1 MTEEREGDA
10 MSGGNSRSDE
20 ENPLRFSAKEY
31 ERRHRKIRELM
42 QLRGIDCL
50 VITGDSG
57 GFGSAAA
64 DIRYVSGLPAAVHN
78 DGPYIVFP
86 LSGGPVGYV
95 GSSFAAEWCMRTS
108 PFPVKG
114 VSFKRG
120 TRIRDYPTDV
130 IARVK
135 ELDLERGTI
144 GIVTMRVMPA
154 YAYVAMQ
161 KELPLANLVSAGD
174 VLLEARMIK
183 SDEEIAFIRKSAEA
197 ADRGLEAIVQAARPG
212 ITEAELVAIC
222 DGAMIE
228 AGSDRGNFILLG
240 SGDWSTYEGTI
251 SGGTKRRLEKGDAI
265 LTEITGN
272 YQGYYTQLC
281 CPIVLGPQ
289 IPEGLKG
296 RDEIHRAMYSAAYG
310 ALKAGNNVSAVD
322 GKAAEAAAGL
332 GDFRRAWAL
341 QTTELAES
349 FFKLDVELKAGM
361 CYVIHP
367 WTEPRS
373 GKGYNGHTIGNTCI
387 VTTGEPVGVN
397 TSPQEIRVV

>member
-1 MTEEREGDA
+1 MSRESDGLGEEI
-10 MSGGNSRSDE
+10 S
-20 ENPLRFSAKEY
+20 LRFSAKEF

-86 LSGGPVGYV
+86 LSGEPVGFV
-95 GSSFAAEWCMRTS
+95 GSSFAAEWSQRIS
-108 PFPVKG
+108 PFPMKG
-114 VSFKRG
+114 VSFRRG

-130 IARVK
+130 IARIR

-154 YAYVAMQ
+154 YAYAAIQ
-161 KELPLANLVSAGD
+161 KDLPRANLVSAGD
-174 VLLEARMIK
+174 ILLEARMIK
-183 SDEEIAFIRKSAEA
+183 SEEEMAFIRKSAEA
-197 ADRGLEAIVQAARPG
+197 ADKGLEAIVQAARPG
-212 ITEAELVAIC
+212 ISEAELVAIC
-222 DGAMIE
+222 DAAMIA

-251 SGGTKRRLEKGDAI
+251 SGGTNRRLDKGDVM

-281 CPIVLGPQ
+281 CPIVLGPRV
-289 IPEGLKG
+289 PDGLRQ
-296 RDEIHRAMYSAAYG
+296 RDEIHRAMYSAAY
-310 ALKAGNNVSAVD
+310 
-322 GKAAEAAAGL
+322 
-332 GDFRRAWAL
+332 RR
-341 QTTELAES
+341 
-349 FFKLDVELKAGM
+349 
-361 CYVIHP
+361 
-367 WTEPRS
+367 
-373 GKGYNGHTIGNTCI
+373 
-387 VTTGEPVGVN
+387 
-397 TSPQEIRVV
+397 

>member
-1 MTEEREGDA
+1 MNKRNDRLDDETPPGF
-10 MSGGNSRSDE
+10 SR
-20 ENPLRFSAKEY
+20 KEF

-42 QLRGIDCL
+42 QLRGVDCL

-86 LSGGPVGYV
+86 FSGEPVGYV
-95 GSSFAAEWCMRTS
+95 GSAFAAEWSRKRS
-108 PFPVKG
+108 PFPMKA

-130 IARVK
+130 IARIK
-135 ELDLERGTI
+135 ELDLETGTI

-161 KELPLANLVSAGD
+161 KELPGANLVSAGD
-174 VLLEARMIK
+174 ILLEARMVK
-183 SDEEIAFIRKSAEA
+183 SEEEMAFIRKSAGA
-197 ADRGLEAIVQAARPG
+197 ADKGLEAMVAAVRPG

-222 DGAMIE
+222 DAAMIE

-251 SGGTKRRLEKGDAI
+251 SGGTGRRLRKGDVI

-272 YQGYYTQLC
+272 CQGYFTQLC
-281 CPIVLGPQ
+281 CPMVLGQ
-289 IPEGLKG
+289 RIPDGLKK
-296 RDEIHRAMYSAAYG
+296 RDEIHRAMYSAART
-310 ALKAGNNVSAVD
+310 ALRAGNTVSTVD
-322 GKAAEAAAGL
+322 GKAAEAAARLG

-373 GKGYNGHTIGNTCI
+373 GKGYNGHTIGDTCI
-387 VTTGEPVGVN
+387 VTAGEPEGVN
-397 TSPQEIRVV
+397 KSRQEIRLV

>member
-1 MTEEREGDA
+1 MNKKNDRP
-10 MSGGNSRSDE
+10 DE
-20 ENPLRFSAKEY
+20 ENPLIFSPKEF

-42 QLRGIDCL
+42 QLRGVDCL

-57 GFGSAAA
+57 GFGFAAA

-86 LSGGPVGYV
+86 FSGEPVGCV
-95 GSSFAAEWCMRTS
+95 GSSFAAEWSRKTC
-108 PFPVKG
+108 PFPMKA
-114 VSFKRG
+114 VSFKKG

-130 IARVK
+130 IARIK
-135 ELDLERGTI
+135 ELDLEMGTI

-161 KELPLANLVSAGD
+161 RELPGANLVSAGD
-174 VLLEARMIK
+174 ILLEARMLK
-183 SDEEIAFIRKSAEA
+183 SEEEMAFIRKSAVA
-197 ADRGLEAIVQAARPG
+197 ADRGLEAIVATARPG
-212 ITEAELVAIC
+212 ITEAELVAAC
-222 DGAMIE
+222 DAAMIE
-228 AGSDRGNFILLG
+228 AGSERGNFILLG

-251 SGGTKRRLEKGDAI
+251 SGGTRRKLRKGDVI

-272 YQGYYTQLC
+272 CQGYYTQLC
-281 CPIVLGPQ
+281 CPIVLGPR
-289 IPEGLKG
+289 IPDGLKK
-296 RDEIHRAMYSAAYG
+296 RDEIHRAMYSAARE
-310 ALKAGNNVSAVD
+310 ALRAGNTVSMVD
-322 GKAAEAAAGL
+322 GKAAQAAARLG

-349 FFKLDVELKAGM
+349 FFKLDVELRAGM

-373 GKGYNGHTIGNTCI
+373 EKGYNGHTIGNTCI
-387 VTTGEPVGVN
+387 VTAGEPEEVN
-397 TSPQEIRVV
+397 KAPQEIRVV